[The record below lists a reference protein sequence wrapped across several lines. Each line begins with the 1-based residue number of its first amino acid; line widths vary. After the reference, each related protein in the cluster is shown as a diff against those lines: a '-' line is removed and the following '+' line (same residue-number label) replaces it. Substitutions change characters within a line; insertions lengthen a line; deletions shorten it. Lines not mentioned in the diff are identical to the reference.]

1 MTKKQKKLLL
11 RILIACGLFAAVF
24 AAEKLTDWNRYLYLV
39 LYLIP
44 YLTAGYDVLL
54 KSARNICKGQVFDEM
69 FLMAVATLGA
79 LAIGEYPECVFVM
92 VFFQTGELF
101 QSVAVGKSRRSI
113 SGLMDLRPDTA
124 TIVRDGAEEE
134 ALPEEVCVGD
144 TLLVRPGERI
154 PVDGTVS
161 RGTSTVDT
169 SALTGESVPAD
180 VCPGDDLISG
190 TVNLTGT
197 LYYTATKEYGESTAA
212 KILEL
217 VENSSLN
224 KAKSEKF
231 LTRFAKYYT
240 PSVVIGAVLLAV
252 IPSLITGDWKEWIG
266 RALIFLVVSCP
277 CALVISVPLSF
288 FGGIGGASAKG
299 ILIKGSNYLEALA
312 DVKTAVF
319 DKTGT
324 LTTGSFTVTNAL
336 PAEGCDRETLLSLTA
351 CAEYYSDHPI
361 ALSIK
366 KAAGAYETPTDTK
379 ALSGYGIEAVTPRGT
394 VLAGNAALLRDRGV
408 AFAETDKAGTA
419 VYAALDGRY
428 LGCVII
434 NDTLK
439 PGAAEALRSLKALGV
454 TKTVMLTGDREAA
467 AKTAAAAAGVDEYH
481 AGLLPQDKVAR
492 VDALCRAEGSRETLV
507 FVGDGVNDAPVLT
520 RADVGIAM
528 GGLGSDA
535 AIEAADAVI
544 MDDDPGKVAL
554 AVSIARKTKRIVR
567 ENVIFAL
574 GVKFAV
580 LILAAFGLTNMW
592 VGVFADVGVAVLAIL
607 NAMRTL
613 RPVKDEK

>member
-1 MTKKQKKLLL
+1 MTKKQKKLLI
-11 RILIACGLFAAVF
+11 RILIACGLFAAAF
-24 AAEKLTDWNRYLYLV
+24 AVEKLTDLNQYIYLAMYLV
-39 LYLIP
+39 P
-44 YLTAGYDVLL
+44 YLVAGYDVLL
-54 KSARNICKGQVFDEM
+54 KSARHISKGQVFDEM
-69 FLMAVATLGA
+69 FLMAVATIGA
-79 LAIGEYPECVFVM
+79 LVIGEYPESVFVM

-101 QSVAVGKSRRSI
+101 QSVAVGKSRKSI
-113 SGLMDLRPDTA
+113 SGLMDLRPDAA
-124 TIVRDGAEEE
+124 TVVRDGVEEE
-134 ALPEEVCVGD
+134 ALPEEVCIGD
-144 TLLVRPGERI
+144 TLLVRPGEKV

-169 SALTGESVPAD
+169 AALTGESVPVD
-180 VCPGDDLISG
+180 VGPGDALISG
-190 TVNLTGT
+190 SVNLTGT
-197 LYYTATKEYGESTAA
+197 LYYTAEKEYGESTAA

-224 KAKSEKF
+224 KAKSERF

-240 PSVVIGAVLLAV
+240 PTVVIGAALLAL
-252 IPSLITGDWKEWIG
+252 IPSLLTGDWKDWVY

-288 FGGIGGASAKG
+288 FGGIGGASSKG
-299 ILIKGSNYLEALA
+299 ILIKGANYLEALA

-324 LTTGSFTVTNAL
+324 LTSGAFEVTDAV
-336 PAEGCDRETLLSLTA
+336 PAEGCDRETLLSRTA

-361 ALSIK
+361 ALSVK
-366 KAAGAYETPTDTK
+366 KAAGTYEAPTDTK
-379 ALSGYGIEAVTPRGT
+379 VLSGYGVEAQTAAGVI
-394 VLAGNAALLRDRGV
+394 LAGNAALMKTRGV
-408 AFAETDKAGTA
+408 AFTETNKPGTA
-419 VYAALDGRY
+419 VYTALDGRF
-428 LGCVII
+428 LGCIVI

-439 PGAAEALRSLKALGV
+439 PGAAQALRSLKALGV
-454 TKTVMLTGDREAA
+454 EKTVMLTGDRDAA
-467 AKTAAAAAGVDEYH
+467 AKTAAAQAGVDEYR
-481 AGLLPQDKVAR
+481 AGLLPQDKVTV
-492 VDALCRAEGSRETLV
+492 VDELCRAEGKRETLV

-528 GGLGSDA
+528 GALGSDA
-535 AIEAADAVI
+535 DIEAADAVI

-554 AVSIARKTKRIVR
+554 AVSIARRTKRIVR
-567 ENVIFAL
+567 ENVVFAL

-580 LILAAFGLTNMW
+580 LLLAAFGLTNMW

-613 RPVKDEK
+613 KHRS